1 MLLGAM
7 KVAQSATEKG
17 PQIVSVE
24 MQQSAEFAATVLE
37 ASAPGFAGMASSLLL
52 ERHPEF
58 KAVWGEDASSRWKTH
73 LQQRLLELA
82 AAIRVGEPALFVSRV
97 QWTAR
102 AFLAREAPLE
112 SVVRSLGCLRDILA
126 ERLPEPGRDIALSY
140 LDQGT
145 KGVGL
150 AATAESSVL
159 RGSGPETRLA
169 LRYLAAGLDGRTRA
183 AEDLVLEA
191 VDSGLDP
198 RAAYLEVLLPA
209 QVEVGR
215 LWHDGEIGI
224 AEERVL
230 TGTTQRILPQLARRL
245 QPAAERWLTA
255 ITAAVRGN
263 THDIA
268 MRVVSDLLEAD
279 GWRTV
284 FLGPDVPPEEV
295 QRAAEYFDGRLVVL
309 SAALTTQLGDLEET
323 INALRGMPDNG
334 PRIIVGGLALD
345 GAPDLWR
352 RLGADAYSASIDGL
366 LDTAAD
372 LFPAK

>member
-1 MLLGAM
+1 M

-230 TGTTQRILPQLARRL
+230 TGTT
-245 QPAAERWLTA
+245 LTA